1 MNSVGDQRA
10 SSEGGL
16 EVLGQADLEGEV
28 GNNVD
33 WLLGHPST
41 GNEIA
46 YKGHYKG
53 TEHGNRAWKQRAL
66 KQGNRKQAGN
76 ATRAVCSAL
85 HRWHAKG
92 VPLWDGAKV
101 KVEEA
106 TRLCSTNENLLKRI
120 RALGVPPRLE
130 NHMGCIMK
138 GNSKCD
144 SSGTKYLDAP
154 RGHSARSVKCM
165 KKNNQG
171 LESEQHMR
179 LDCEKCW
186 HGKRL
191 DV

>member
-1 MNSVGDQRA
+1 MRREPYVA
-10 SSEGGL
+10 PYIGGTQK
-16 EVLGQADLEGEV
+16 EF
-28 GNNVD
+28 
-33 WLLGHPST
+33 PF
-41 GNEIA
+41 
-46 YKGHYKG
+46 G
-53 TEHGNRAWKQRAL
+53 TVRPAL
-66 KQGNRKQAGN
+66 
-76 ATRAVCSAL
+76 
-85 HRWHAKG
+85 
-92 VPLWDGAKV
+92 GAKV